1 MKVLAVAIAVALG
14 ALADPLPQP
23 LPASRLIQTSH
34 IDGPLEVRPANQDEE
49 AVMAGGAYVQQ
60 RYDLAITPAQF
71 VTLYRENLFA
81 AGWKLIASTK
91 VDNVPPPDGVVS
103 VAAHYM
109 NDGRNIYTLI
119 SREPDGP
126 YQIAVA
132 DVGAED
138 WGAALA
144 KECRVTIRSLHFD
157 LDRPALREYES
168 LPTLEKLADLL
179 KAKSTP
185 PVEIQGHMDNIG
197 ESGVAARQTLSE
209 ARARTVAAWLT
220 SHGVPA
226 AKITSKGYGKTRPIA
241 ENDSDL
247 GRELNRRI
255 DVACLRH

>member
-1 MKVLAVAIAVALG
+1 MKALVVALAFALV

-23 LPASRLIQTSH
+23 LPASRLVQTSH
-34 IDGPLEVRPANQDEE
+34 VDGPLEVRPGNQDDE
-49 AVMAGGAYVQQ
+49 AVMAGASYIKHS
-60 RYDLAITPAQF
+60 YDLAITPAQF
-71 VTLYRENLFA
+71 VTLYRDNLFA

-91 VDNVPPPDGVVS
+91 VDAVPTPEGIVS

-109 NDGRNIYTLI
+109 NEGRNIYTLI
-119 SREPDGP
+119 SRAPDGP
-126 YQIAVA
+126 YEIAVA

-138 WGAALA
+138 WAGMLA
-144 KECRVTIRSLHFD
+144 KECKITVRSLHFD
-157 LDRPALREYES
+157 LDRPTLREYDS

-197 ESGVAARQTLSE
+197 EAGVAARQTLSE
-209 ARARTVAAWLT
+209 ARAKTVAAWLT